1 MPSIVSSS
9 TVVFASEGGSAA
21 LHCVAQGRPHPQ
33 THWYHG
39 NVSLATPSVH
49 YGPLH
54 NGTLLVYQATSEMGG
69 AYTCE
74 AQNSAGKAMA
84 LMRLVILKN

>member
-1 MPSIVSSS
+1 M
-9 TVVFASEGGSAA
+9 VFANEGGSAA

-33 THWYHG
+33 THWYHD
-39 NVSLATPSVH
+39 NVLLSTPSVH

-54 NGTLLVYQATSEMGG
+54 NGTLLVYEATSEMGG

-74 AQNSAGKAMA
+74 AENSAGTAKAF
-84 LMRLVILKN
+84 MRLIILKN